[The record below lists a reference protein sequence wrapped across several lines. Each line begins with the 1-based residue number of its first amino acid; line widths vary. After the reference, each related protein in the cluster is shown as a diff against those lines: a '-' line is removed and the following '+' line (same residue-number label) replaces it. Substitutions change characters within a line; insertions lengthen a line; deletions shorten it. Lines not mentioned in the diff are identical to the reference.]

1 MAKSDAE
8 TASDLPFHAVLAGD
22 DRVASLRAIRDELAR
37 HMESCEPRE
46 AAALARQLVNVLA
59 DLDEL
64 REARTDGI
72 DELRARRVARIADA
86 ARSVESSEG

>member
-1 MAKSDAE
+1 MAADDVE

-37 HMESCEPRE
+37 HMEGCEPRE
-46 AAALARQLVNVLA
+46 AASLARQLVNVLA
-59 DLDEL
+59 ELDEL

-72 DELRARRVARIADA
+72 DELRARRVARLADA
-86 ARSVESSEG
+86 ANAVEPAKG